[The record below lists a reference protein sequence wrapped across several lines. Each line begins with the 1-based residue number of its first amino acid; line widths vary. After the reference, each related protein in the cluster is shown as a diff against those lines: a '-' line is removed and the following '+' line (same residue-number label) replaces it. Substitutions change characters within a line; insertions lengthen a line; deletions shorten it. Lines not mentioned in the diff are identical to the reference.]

1 MTHHLKTKPEYFQ
14 AVINGKKP
22 FEIRNNDRNFQTG
35 DKVILEEY
43 LGKEIIPQCTD
54 IWKVDIINEFGE
66 RFCRDKCTRGG
77 KCGEYIQHNYTGQRC
92 LIRIKDIFNL
102 DSVITDTDFGY
113 VAFTFDILAINGK
126 KPQ

>member
-1 MTHHLKTKPEYFQ
+1 MTHHLKIKPEYFQ
-14 AVINGKKP
+14 AVIDGKKP

-43 LGKEIIPQCTD
+43 LGEEIIPQCTD
-54 IWKVDIINEFGE
+54 IWKVDIIDEFGE
-66 RFCRDKCTRGG
+66 RICRDECTRDG